1 MAPKSYQIAHI
12 YCLFFLMVVVCIAN
26 RDTDNTVKASKFN
39 KDIYINLAKNEEYK
53 EMKKE
58 NNYISTDMNHKKLIF
73 GVVIIHI
80 CFLIIKSSGITD
92 ILKEKNIFYG
102 VLINMIYQSTLI
114 IMIGVA
120 MKQYLI
126 TSFKKFKADRI
137 SVNIKRVLA
146 GVGIAFLLSCIA
158 GIIEMTVCSNISVPA
173 NQSNV
178 NGYFVDYPILA
189 VIMSVIMA
197 PFTEEIIYRG
207 ILFRFFSKYGE
218 LCAVLVTGFLFGT
231 MHMLSSFGNAN
242 ILLFLCQW
250 LDYFLSGIFLGFIY
264 KKYKN
269 IWTNISIHG
278 TWNLIGAVMI
288 LTKIMLTK

>member
-1 MAPKSYQIAHI
+1 MNSEKDNHI
-12 YCLFFLMVVVCIAN
+12 YII
-26 RDTDNTVKASKFN
+26 K
-39 KDIYINLAKNEEYK
+39 KN
-53 EMKKE
+53 
-58 NNYISTDMNHKKLIF
+58 NKLIITII
-73 GVVIIHI
+73 IIHI
-80 CFLIIKSSGITD
+80 CFLIVKNSGITD
-92 ILKEKNIFYG
+92 LLKEKNIFYG
-102 VLINMIYQSTLI
+102 VLINMFYQLTLI

-120 MKQYLI
+120 MKQYLN
-126 TSFKKFKADRI
+126 TSLKKFKADRI

-158 GIIEMTVCSNISVPA
+158 GIIEMTVCSNISVSA

-250 LDYFLSGIFLGFIY
+250 LEYFLSGILLGFIY

-269 IWTNISIHG
+269 IWINVSIHG
-278 TWNLIGAVMI
+278 TWNLIGAGMI

>member
-1 MAPKSYQIAHI
+1 
-12 YCLFFLMVVVCIAN
+12 
-26 RDTDNTVKASKFN
+26 
-39 KDIYINLAKNEEYK
+39 
-53 EMKKE
+53 MKKE
-58 NNYISTDMNHKKLIF
+58 NNYISTDVNHKKLIF

-80 CFLIIKSSGITD
+80 CFLIIKNSVITD

-102 VLINMIYQSTLI
+102 VLINMIYQLTLI

-137 SVNIKRVLA
+137 SANIKRVLA

-158 GIIEMTVCSNISVPA
+158 RIIEMTVCLNISVPA

-189 VIMSVIMA
+189 VIMSVIMG
-197 PFTEEIIYRG
+197 PFTEELIYRG

-231 MHMLSSFGNAN
+231 MHMLSSFGNTN

-250 LDYFLSGIFLGFIY
+250 LDYFLTGIFWGFIY

>member
-1 MAPKSYQIAHI
+1 MNNKKS
-12 YCLFFLMVVVCIAN
+12 
-26 RDTDNTVKASKFN
+26 
-39 KDIYINLAKNEEYK
+39 
-53 EMKKE
+53 
-58 NNYISTDMNHKKLIF
+58 NYISIEMKHKKLTF

-80 CFLIIKSSGITD
+80 CFIIIVASGMISG
-92 ILKEKNIFYG
+92 LKEKNIFYG
-102 VLINMIYQSTLI
+102 LLINLIYQLTLI

-120 MKQYLI
+120 MKQYLN
-126 TSFKKFKADRI
+126 TSFEKFKADRI

-146 GVGIAFLLSCIA
+146 GVGIAFLLSGIA
-158 GIIEMTVCSNISVPA
+158 KIIEMTVCSNISVPA

-178 NGYFVDYPILA
+178 NGYFVDYPIFA
-189 VIMSVIMA
+189 VIMSVIMG
-197 PFTEEIIYRG
+197 PFTEELIYRG

-231 MHMLSSFGNAN
+231 MHMLSSFGNVN

-250 LDYFLSGIFLGFIY
+250 LDYLLSGILLGFIY

-269 IWTNISIHG
+269 IWINVSIHG

>member
-1 MAPKSYQIAHI
+1 MNKRKSNY
-12 YCLFFLMVVVCIAN
+12 
-26 RDTDNTVKASKFN
+26 
-39 KDIYINLAKNEEYK
+39 IYI
-53 EMKKE
+53 EMR
-58 NNYISTDMNHKKLIF
+58 HKMLIV
-73 GVVIIHI
+73 GVIIIHV
-80 CFLIIKSSGITD
+80 CFMLIGASGI
-92 ILKEKNIFYG
+92 ISGLKEKNIFYG
-102 VLINMIYQSTLI
+102 LLINMIYQLTLI

-120 MKQYLI
+120 MKQYLF

-146 GVGIAFLLSCIA
+146 GVGMAFLLSCIA
-158 GIIEMTVCSNISVPA
+158 RIIEMTVCSNISVPA

-189 VIMSVIMA
+189 VIMSVIMG
-197 PFTEEIIYRG
+197 PFTEELIYRG

-250 LDYFLSGIFLGFIY
+250 LDYFLSGILLGFIY
-264 KKYKN
+264 KKYQN
-269 IWTNISIHG
+269 IWINVSIHG
-278 TWNLIGAVMI
+278 TWNLIGAGMI

>member
-1 MAPKSYQIAHI
+1 
-12 YCLFFLMVVVCIAN
+12 MVVVCIAN

-73 GVVIIHI
+73 GVVIIHV
-80 CFLIIKSSGITD
+80 CFMLIGASGILSG
-92 ILKEKNIFYG
+92 LKEKNIFYG
-102 VLINMIYQSTLI
+102 VLINMIYQLTLI

-146 GVGIAFLLSCIA
+146 GVGIAFLLSYIVR
-158 GIIEMTVCSNISVPA
+158 IIEMTMCSNISVSA

-189 VIMSVIMA
+189 VIMSVIMG

-218 LCAVLVTGFLFGT
+218 LCAVLSTGFVWNNAYAFFIWKRKYTTIFVSMVRLFFVRNT
-231 MHMLSSFGNAN
+231 FR
-242 ILLFLCQW
+242 
-250 LDYFLSGIFLGFIY
+250 IY
-264 KKYKN
+264 
-269 IWTNISIHG
+269 
-278 TWNLIGAVMI
+278 L
-288 LTKIMLTK
+288 

>member
-1 MAPKSYQIAHI
+1 MNKRKSNY
-12 YCLFFLMVVVCIAN
+12 
-26 RDTDNTVKASKFN
+26 
-39 KDIYINLAKNEEYK
+39 IYI
-53 EMKKE
+53 EMR
-58 NNYISTDMNHKKLIF
+58 HKMLIV
-73 GVVIIHI
+73 GVIIIHV
-80 CFLIIKSSGITD
+80 CFMLIGASGI
-92 ILKEKNIFYG
+92 ISGLKEKNIFYG
-102 VLINMIYQSTLI
+102 LLINMIYQLTLI

-120 MKQYLI
+120 MKQYLT

-158 GIIEMTVCSNISVPA
+158 GIIEMTVCSNISVSA

-178 NGYFVDYPILA
+178 SGYFVDYPIFA
-189 VIMSVIMA
+189 IIMSVIMG

-288 LTKIMLTK
+288 LTKIMLAK

>member
-1 MAPKSYQIAHI
+1 
-12 YCLFFLMVVVCIAN
+12 
-26 RDTDNTVKASKFN
+26 
-39 KDIYINLAKNEEYK
+39 
-53 EMKKE
+53 
-58 NNYISTDMNHKKLIF
+58 
-73 GVVIIHI
+73 
-80 CFLIIKSSGITD
+80 
-92 ILKEKNIFYG
+92 
-102 VLINMIYQSTLI
+102 MIYQLTLI
-114 IMIGVA
+114 IIIGVA
-120 MKQYLI
+120 MKKYFI

-158 GIIEMTVCSNISVPA
+158 GIIEMTMCSNISVSA

-189 VIMSVIMA
+189 VIMSVIMG

-218 LCAVLVTGFLFGT
+218 LCAVLSTGFLFGT
-231 MHMLSSFGNAN
+231 MHMLFSFGNTN

-250 LDYFLSGIFLGFIY
+250 LDYFLSGILLGFIY

-269 IWTNISIHG
+269 IWINVSIHG
-278 TWNLIGAVMI
+278 TWNLIVAVII
-288 LTKIMLTK
+288 LTQI

>member
-1 MAPKSYQIAHI
+1 MINIIGKQERKY
-12 YCLFFLMVVVCIAN
+12 
-26 RDTDNTVKASKFN
+26 KN
-39 KDIYINLAKNEEYK
+39 KEYK

-58 NNYISTDMNHKKLIF
+58 NDYISTDMNHKKLIV
-73 GVVIIHI
+73 GVVIIHV
-80 CFLIIKSSGITD
+80 CFMLIGASGIIST
-92 ILKEKNIFYG
+92 LKEKNIFYG
-102 VLINMIYQSTLI
+102 LLINMIYQLTLI

-126 TSFKKFKADRI
+126 ASFKKFKADRI

-158 GIIEMTVCSNISVPA
+158 GIIERTVCSNISVPA

-178 NGYFVDYPILA
+178 SGYFVDYPVFA
-189 VIMSVIMA
+189 VIMSVIMG

-231 MHMLSSFGNAN
+231 MHMLSSFGNTN

-250 LDYFLSGIFLGFIY
+250 LDYFLSGILLGFIY

-269 IWTNISIHG
+269 IWINVSIHG

-288 LTKIMLTK
+288 LTKIMSAK

>member
-1 MAPKSYQIAHI
+1 MIMNSEKDNHI
-12 YCLFFLMVVVCIAN
+12 YII
-26 RDTDNTVKASKFN
+26 K
-39 KDIYINLAKNEEYK
+39 KN
-53 EMKKE
+53 
-58 NNYISTDMNHKKLIF
+58 NKLIITII
-73 GVVIIHI
+73 IIHI
-80 CFLIIKSSGITD
+80 CFLIVKNSGITD
-92 ILKEKNIFYG
+92 LLKEKNIFYG
-102 VLINMIYQSTLI
+102 VLINMFYQLTLI

-120 MKQYLI
+120 MKQYLN
-126 TSFKKFKADRI
+126 TSLKKFKADRI

-250 LDYFLSGIFLGFIY
+250 LEYFLSGILLGFIY

-269 IWTNISIHG
+269 IWINVSIHG
-278 TWNLIGAVMI
+278 TWNLIGAGMI

>member
-1 MAPKSYQIAHI
+1 MAPKSCQIAHI
-12 YCLFFLMVVVCIAN
+12 YCLFFLMMVVCIAN

-39 KDIYINLAKNEEYK
+39 KDVCINMVKNEEYK

-58 NNYISTDMNHKKLIF
+58 NNYISTDMNHKKLIV
-73 GVVIIHI
+73 GVVIIHV
-80 CFLIIKSSGITD
+80 CFMLIGASGIIST
-92 ILKEKNIFYG
+92 LKEKNIFYG
-102 VLINMIYQSTLI
+102 LLINMIYQLTLI

-146 GVGIAFLLSCIA
+146 GVGIAFLLSCIVR
-158 GIIEMTVCSNISVPA
+158 IIEMTMCSNISVSA

-189 VIMSVIMA
+189 VIMSVIMG

-218 LCAVLVTGFLFGT
+218 LCAVLSTGFLFGT
-231 MHMLSSFGNAN
+231 MHMLSSFGNTN

-250 LDYFLSGIFLGFIY
+250 LDYFLSGILLDLFI
-264 KKYKN
+264 KN
-269 IWTNISIHG
+269 
-278 TWNLIGAVMI
+278 
-288 LTKIMLTK
+288 TKIFG

>member
-1 MAPKSYQIAHI
+1 MNNKKS
-12 YCLFFLMVVVCIAN
+12 
-26 RDTDNTVKASKFN
+26 
-39 KDIYINLAKNEEYK
+39 
-53 EMKKE
+53 
-58 NNYISTDMNHKKLIF
+58 NYISIEMKHKKLIF

-80 CFLIIKSSGITD
+80 CFMVIVASGI
-92 ILKEKNIFYG
+92 ISGLKEKNIFYG
-102 VLINMIYQSTLI
+102 VLINLIYQLTLI

-120 MKQYLI
+120 MKQYLN
-126 TSFKKFKADRI
+126 TSFEKFKADRI

-158 GIIEMTVCSNISVPA
+158 KFIEITMCSNISVSA

-178 NGYFVDYPILA
+178 NGYFVDYPIFA
-189 VIMSVIMA
+189 VIMSVIMG
-197 PFTEEIIYRG
+197 PFTEELIYRG

-231 MHMLSSFGNAN
+231 MHMLSSFGNVN

-250 LDYFLSGIFLGFIY
+250 LDYLLSGILLGFIY

-269 IWTNISIHG
+269 IWINVSIHG

>member
-58 NNYISTDMNHKKLIF
+58 NNYISTDMNHKKLIV
-73 GVVIIHI
+73 GVVIIHV
-80 CFLIIKSSGITD
+80 CFMLIGASGIIST
-92 ILKEKNIFYG
+92 LKEKNIFYG
-102 VLINMIYQSTLI
+102 LLINMIYQLTLI

-158 GIIEMTVCSNISVPA
+158 RIIEMTVCSNISVSA

-178 NGYFVDYPILA
+178 SGYFVDYPIFA
-189 VIMSVIMA
+189 IIMSVIMG

-218 LCAVLVTGFLFGT
+218 LCAVLSTGFLFGT
-231 MHMLSSFGNAN
+231 MHMLFSFGNTN

-250 LDYFLSGIFLGFIY
+250 LDYFLSGILLGFIY

-269 IWTNISIHG
+269 IWINVSIHG
-278 TWNLIGAVMI
+278 TWNLIVAVII
-288 LTKIMLTK
+288 LTQI

>member
-1 MAPKSYQIAHI
+1 
-12 YCLFFLMVVVCIAN
+12 
-26 RDTDNTVKASKFN
+26 
-39 KDIYINLAKNEEYK
+39 
-53 EMKKE
+53 MKKE
-58 NNYISTDMNHKKLIF
+58 NDYISTDMNHKKLIV
-73 GVVIIHI
+73 GVVIIHV
-80 CFLIIKSSGITD
+80 CFMLIGASGIIST
-92 ILKEKNIFYG
+92 LKEKNIFYG
-102 VLINMIYQSTLI
+102 LLINMIYQLTLI
-114 IMIGVA
+114 IMIGVT

-158 GIIEMTVCSNISVPA
+158 RIIEMTVCSNISVPA

-178 NGYFVDYPILA
+178 SGYFVDYPILA
-189 VIMSVIMA
+189 VIMSVIMG
-197 PFTEEIIYRG
+197 PFTEELIYRG

-231 MHMLSSFGNAN
+231 MHMLSSFGNTN

-250 LDYFLSGIFLGFIY
+250 LDYFLSGILLGFIY

-269 IWTNISIHG
+269 IWINISIHG
-278 TWNLIGAVMI
+278 TWNLMGAVMI

>member
-1 MAPKSYQIAHI
+1 MGLKSVQRTIKD
-12 YCLFFLMVVVCIAN
+12 VCI
-26 RDTDNTVKASKFN
+26 
-39 KDIYINLAKNEEYK
+39 NLEKNEEYK

-58 NNYISTDMNHKKLIF
+58 NNYISTDMNHKKLIV
-73 GVVIIHI
+73 GVVIIHV
-80 CFLIIKSSGITD
+80 CFMLIGASGIIST
-92 ILKEKNIFYG
+92 LKEKNIFYG
-102 VLINMIYQSTLI
+102 LLINMIYQLTLI

-120 MKQYLI
+120 MKQYLT

-158 GIIEMTVCSNISVPA
+158 RIIEMTVCSNISVPA

-189 VIMSVIMA
+189 VIMSVIMG
-197 PFTEEIIYRG
+197 PFTEELIYRG

-250 LDYFLSGIFLGFIY
+250 LDYFLSGILLGFIY
-264 KKYKN
+264 KKYQN
-269 IWTNISIHG
+269 IWINVSIHG

-288 LTKIMLTK
+288 LTKIMLAK

>member
-1 MAPKSYQIAHI
+1 
-12 YCLFFLMVVVCIAN
+12 
-26 RDTDNTVKASKFN
+26 
-39 KDIYINLAKNEEYK
+39 
-53 EMKKE
+53 MKKE
-58 NNYISTDMNHKKLIF
+58 NNYISTDVNHKKLIF

-80 CFLIIKSSGITD
+80 CFLIIKNSGITD

-102 VLINMIYQSTLI
+102 VLINMIYQLTLI

-158 GIIEMTVCSNISVPA
+158 GIIEMTVCSNISVLA

-207 ILFRFFSKYGE
+207 ILFRVFSKYGE
-218 LCAVLVTGFLFGT
+218 LCALLVTGFLFGT
-231 MHMLSSFGNAN
+231 MHMLSSFGNTN
-242 ILLFLCQW
+242 ILLLLCQ
-250 LDYFLSGIFLGFIY
+250 
-264 KKYKN
+264 
-269 IWTNISIHG
+269 
-278 TWNLIGAVMI
+278 
-288 LTKIMLTK
+288 

>member
-1 MAPKSYQIAHI
+1 MAPKSCQIAHI
-12 YCLFFLMVVVCIAN
+12 YCLFFLMMVVCIAN

-39 KDIYINLAKNEEYK
+39 KDVCINMVKNEEYK

-58 NNYISTDMNHKKLIF
+58 NNYISTDMNHKKLIV
-73 GVVIIHI
+73 GVVIIHV
-80 CFLIIKSSGITD
+80 CFMLIGASGILST
-92 ILKEKNIFYG
+92 LKEKNIFYG
-102 VLINMIYQSTLI
+102 LLINMIYQLTLI

-158 GIIEMTVCSNISVPA
+158 RIIEMTVCSNISVPA

-178 NGYFVDYPILA
+178 SGYFVDYPILA
-189 VIMSVIMA
+189 VIMSVIMG
-197 PFTEEIIYRG
+197 PFTEELIYRG

-231 MHMLSSFGNAN
+231 MHMLSSFGNTN

-288 LTKIMLTK
+288 LTKIMLAK

>member
-1 MAPKSYQIAHI
+1 
-12 YCLFFLMVVVCIAN
+12 
-26 RDTDNTVKASKFN
+26 
-39 KDIYINLAKNEEYK
+39 
-53 EMKKE
+53 MKKE
-58 NNYISTDMNHKKLIF
+58 NNYISTDMNHKKLIV
-73 GVVIIHI
+73 GVVIIHV
-80 CFLIIKSSGITD
+80 CFLIIKNSGITD

-102 VLINMIYQSTLI
+102 VLINMIYQLTLI

-173 NQSNV
+173 NQLNV

-250 LDYFLSGIFLGFIY
+250 LEYFLSGILLGFIY

-278 TWNLIGAVMI
+278 TWNLIGAGMI
-288 LTKIMLTK
+288 LTKIMLAK